1 MPRILEIVL
10 IDFNEYLKGIL
21 QQILASYKILTELN
35 DNPSDLH
42 TMKQEI
48 SKIIGLS
55 LVVKNKLEGKKN
67 QPDSF
72 VTIYKLFSYYI
83 ETYDF
88 SREIDILA
96 QIYYKDSNRLKNL
109 RLLII
114 DSLNDKH
121 LIEKLQKLLNKRLK
135 IDKVFSLIFFN

>member
-48 SKIIGLS
+48 SKIIGLF
-55 LVVKNKLEGKKN
+55 LVVKIKLEEKKN
-67 QPDSF
+67 QSDSF
-72 VTIYKLFSYYI
+72 VTLYKLFSYYI

-96 QIYYKDSNRLKNL
+96 QIYYKDSDRLKNL
-109 RLLII
+109 RVLII

-121 LIEKLQKLLNKRLK
+121 LIEKLRLILNKL
-135 IDKVFSLIFFN
+135 

>member
-10 IDFNEYLKGIL
+10 MDFNEYLKGIL

-42 TMKQEI
+42 TTKQEI
-48 SKIIGLS
+48 SKIIGLF

-67 QPDSF
+67 QSDSF

-121 LIEKLQKLLNKRLK
+121 LIEKLQKILNEL
-135 IDKVFSLIFFN
+135 

>member
-1 MPRILEIVL
+1 MV
-10 IDFNEYLKGIL
+10 DFNEYLKGIL
-21 QQILASYKILTELN
+21 QQISASYKILTELN
-35 DNPSDLH
+35 DEPNDLH
-42 TMKQEI
+42 IMKQEI
-48 SKIIGLS
+48 SKIIGLF
-55 LVVKNKLEGKKN
+55 LVTKNKLSEKKN
-67 QPDSF
+67 QSDSF

-121 LIEKLQKLLNKRLK
+121 LIEKLQTILNKL
-135 IDKVFSLIFFN
+135 

>member
-1 MPRILEIVL
+1 MPKILEIVL

-21 QQILASYKILTELN
+21 QQILESYKILTELN
-35 DNPSDLH
+35 DDPSDLH
-42 TMKQEI
+42 TIKQEL
-48 SKIIGLS
+48 SKILGLF
-55 LVVKNKLEGKKN
+55 LVTKNKLDEKKN
-67 QPDSF
+67 QSDSF

-96 QIYYKDSNRLKNL
+96 QVYYKDSNRLKNV

-114 DSLNDKH
+114 DSLNDRH
-121 LIEKLQKLLNKRLK
+121 LIENIQIILNKL
-135 IDKVFSLIFFN
+135 

>member
-1 MPRILEIVL
+1 MSRILEIVL

-67 QPDSF
+67 QSDSF

-121 LIEKLQKLLNKRLK
+121 LIEKLQK
-135 IDKVFSLIFFN
+135 IFNEL

>member
-1 MPRILEIVL
+1 MPRVLEIVL

-48 SKIIGLS
+48 SKIIGLF

-67 QPDSF
+67 QSDSF

-121 LIEKLQKLLNKRLK
+121 LIEKLQK
-135 IDKVFSLIFFN
+135 IFNEL

>member
-1 MPRILEIVL
+1 MT
-10 IDFNEYLKGIL
+10 DFNEYLKGIL

-35 DNPSDLH
+35 DEPNDLH
-42 TMKQEI
+42 IMKQEI
-48 SKIIGLS
+48 SKIIGLF
-55 LVVKNKLEGKKN
+55 LVTKNKLSEKN
-67 QPDSF
+67 NQSDSF

-88 SREIDILA
+88 SREIDVLA
-96 QIYYKDSNRLKNL
+96 QVYYKDSDRLKNL

-121 LIEKLQKLLNKRLK
+121 LIEKLQTILNKL
-135 IDKVFSLIFFN
+135 

>member
-1 MPRILEIVL
+1 M

-48 SKIIGLS
+48 SKIIGLF

-67 QPDSF
+67 QSDSF

-121 LIEKLQKLLNKRLK
+121 LIEKLQTILNKL
-135 IDKVFSLIFFN
+135 

>member
-48 SKIIGLS
+48 SKIIGLF

-67 QPDSF
+67 QSDSF
-72 VTIYKLFSYYI
+72 VTIYKLFSYYT

-88 SREIDILA
+88 SREIDVLA
-96 QIYYKDSNRLKNL
+96 QVYYKDSDRLKNL
-109 RLLII
+109 RLIII
-114 DSLNDKH
+114 DSLNDKQ
-121 LIEKLQKLLNKRLK
+121 LIEKLQKILNEL
-135 IDKVFSLIFFN
+135 

>member
-1 MPRILEIVL
+1 M

-21 QQILASYKILTELN
+21 KQILASYKILTELN
-35 DNPSDLH
+35 DKPDDLH
-42 TMKQEI
+42 IIKQEI
-48 SKIIGLS
+48 SKIIGLF
-55 LVVKNKLEGKKN
+55 LVVKIKLEEKKN
-67 QPDSF
+67 QSDSF
-72 VTIYKLFSYYI
+72 VTLYKLFSYYT

-121 LIEKLQKLLNKRLK
+121 LIEKLQKLLNEL
-135 IDKVFSLIFFN
+135 

>member
-1 MPRILEIVL
+1 M

-67 QPDSF
+67 QSDSF

-121 LIEKLQKLLNKRLK
+121 LIEKLQKILNGL
-135 IDKVFSLIFFN
+135 

>member
-1 MPRILEIVL
+1 MT
-10 IDFNEYLKGIL
+10 DFNEYLKGIL

-67 QPDSF
+67 QSDSF

-121 LIEKLQKLLNKRLK
+121 LIEKLQKILNEL
-135 IDKVFSLIFFN
+135 

>member
-10 IDFNEYLKGIL
+10 IDLNEYLKGIL

-35 DNPSDLH
+35 DKPNDLH
-42 TMKQEI
+42 IIKQEI
-48 SKIIGLS
+48 SKIIGLF
-55 LVVKNKLEGKKN
+55 LVVKIKLEEKKN
-67 QPDSF
+67 QSDSF
-72 VTIYKLFSYYI
+72 VTLYKLFSYYI

-96 QIYYKDSNRLKNL
+96 QIYYKDSDRLKNL
-109 RLLII
+109 RVLII

-121 LIEKLQKLLNKRLK
+121 LIEKLRLILNKL
-135 IDKVFSLIFFN
+135 

>member
-1 MPRILEIVL
+1 MSRILEIVL

-42 TMKQEI
+42 IMKQEI
-48 SKIIGLS
+48 SKIIGLFM
-55 LVVKNKLEGKKN
+55 VIKNKLDVKKN
-67 QPDSF
+67 QSDTF
-72 VTIYKLFSYYI
+72 VTIYKLFSYYV
-83 ETYDF
+83 ETYDY

-96 QIYYKDSNRLKNL
+96 QIYYKDSARLKNL

-114 DSLNDKH
+114 DSLNDKE
-121 LIEKLQKLLNKRLK
+121 LIKKLQIILNKL
-135 IDKVFSLIFFN
+135 

>member
-21 QQILASYKILTELN
+21 QQTLASYKILTELN

-67 QPDSF
+67 QSDSF

-88 SREIDILA
+88 SREIDVLA
-96 QIYYKDSNRLKNL
+96 QVYYKDSDRLKNL

-121 LIEKLQKLLNKRLK
+121 LIEKLQTILNKL
-135 IDKVFSLIFFN
+135 

>member
-10 IDFNEYLKGIL
+10 IDFNKYLKGIL

-67 QPDSF
+67 QSDSF

-121 LIEKLQKLLNKRLK
+121 LIEKLQKILNEL
-135 IDKVFSLIFFN
+135 

>member
-10 IDFNEYLKGIL
+10 IDLNEYFKGIL
-21 QQILASYKILTELN
+21 QQILASYKILTELS
-35 DNPSDLH
+35 DNPNDLH

-67 QPDSF
+67 QSDSF

-96 QIYYKDSNRLKNL
+96 QVYYKDSNRLKNL

-121 LIEKLQKLLNKRLK
+121 LIEKLQKLLNEL
-135 IDKVFSLIFFN
+135 

>member
-67 QPDSF
+67 QSDSF

-88 SREIDILA
+88 SREIDVLA
-96 QIYYKDSNRLKNL
+96 QVYYKDSDRLKNL
-109 RLLII
+109 RLVII

-121 LIEKLQKLLNKRLK
+121 LIEKLQKILNEL
-135 IDKVFSLIFFN
+135 